1 MSENETF
8 ENEHFESENIDDA
21 MDDAIDETVESF
33 DEAEFDEGQAD
44 DEAEDAEKD
53 DEVEPD
59 YDATLLDKCNRA
71 ARLLRNRR
79 NAINDAAEEKA
90 GRVKDL
96 VRALRLLELKPSM
109 EQKEMADLLGM
120 GVRALDEILSEA
132 EEKDLVARIVPEDED
147 KRHVVVRA
155 AEGAADEAEAAGV
168 DAERYVPG
176 LSDEELD
183 ELFAMLDKVIDPLV
197 AMGLDNDRD
206 FGGRGGNDRG
216 GFRGGDRRGGFGG
229 RDNRGGFRGGHDR
242 GGFRGG
248 DRGGDRRGGYG
259 GRDDRRGGDR
269 GGFGGRGG
277 DRGGRGGFDRGGD
290 RGGVDRND
298 RGGFGGRDSRGG
310 DRGGCNR
317 GGRDDRRGGD
327 RGGYGKRY

>member
-1 MSENETF
+1 MSENENY
-8 ENEHFESENIDDA
+8 ENENIDDA
-21 MDDAIDETVESF
+21 MDDVIDETVESC
-33 DEAEFDEGQAD
+33 DEAELDEEQVD

-120 GVRALDEILSEA
+120 GVRALDEILAEA

-216 GFRGGDRRGGFGG
+216 GFRGGDRGGDRRGGFGG
-229 RDNRGGFRGGHDR
+229 RDNRGGFRGGNDR
-242 GGFRGG
+242 GF
-248 DRGGDRRGGYG
+248 G
-259 GRDDRRGGDR
+259 GRDDRRGGYR
-269 GGFGGRGG
+269 GG
-277 DRGGRGGFDRGGD
+277 
-290 RGGVDRND
+290 ND
-298 RGGFGGRDSRGG
+298 RGFGGRD
-310 DRGGCNR
+310 N
-317 GGRDDRRGGD
+317 RGGD
-327 RGGYGKRY
+327 RGGYRGGNDRGGYRGGNDRGGYRGGNRY

>member
-1 MSENETF
+1 MSENENY
-8 ENEHFESENIDDA
+8 ENENFESENIDDA

-33 DEAEFDEGQAD
+33 DEAEFDEEQAD

-120 GVRALDEILSEA
+120 GVRALDEILAEA

-229 RDNRGGFRGGHDR
+229 RDNRGGFRGG
-242 GGFRGG
+242 
-248 DRGGDRRGGYG
+248 DRGGDRRGGFG

-269 GGFGGRGG
+269 GGFGGR
-277 DRGGRGGFDRGGD
+277 DNRGGD
-290 RGGVDRND
+290 RGGFRGGND
-298 RGGFGGRDSRGG
+298 RGFGGRD
-310 DRGGCNR
+310 NR
-317 GGRDDRRGGD
+317 GGYRGGNDRGFGGRDNRGGYRGGND
-327 RGGYGKRY
+327 RGGYRGGNDRGGYRGGNRY

>member
-1 MSENETF
+1 MSENENY
-8 ENEHFESENIDDA
+8 ENENFESENIDDA
-21 MDDAIDETVESF
+21 MDDAIDETVESCG
-33 DEAEFDEGQAD
+33 EAEFDEEQVD

-59 YDATLLDKCNRA
+59 YDTTLLDKCNRA

-120 GVRALDEILSEA
+120 GVRALDEILAEA

-216 GFRGGDRRGGFGG
+216 GFRGNDRVGDRRGGFGG
-229 RDNRGGFRGGHDR
+229 RDNRGGFRGGNDR
-242 GGFRGG
+242 GGFRGN
-248 DRGGDRRGGYG
+248 DRGGDRRGGFG

-269 GGFGGRGG
+269 G
-277 DRGGRGGFDRGGD
+277 
-290 RGGVDRND
+290 
-298 RGGFGGRDSRGG
+298 FGGRD
-310 DRGGCNR
+310 N
-317 GGRDDRRGGD
+317 RGGD
-327 RGGYGKRY
+327 RGGYRGGNDRGFGGRDNRGGYRGGNDRGGYRGGNRY

>member
-1 MSENETF
+1 MSENENY
-8 ENEHFESENIDDA
+8 ENENFESENI
-21 MDDAIDETVESF
+21 DDAIDETVESF
-33 DEAEFDEGQAD
+33 DEAEFDEEQAD

-120 GVRALDEILSEA
+120 GVRALDEILAEA

-229 RDNRGGFRGGHDR
+229 RD
-242 GGFRGG
+242 
-248 DRGGDRRGGYG
+248 
-259 GRDDRRGGDR
+259 DRRGGDR
-269 GGFGGRGG
+269 GGFGGR
-277 DRGGRGGFDRGGD
+277 DNRGGD
-290 RGGVDRND
+290 RGGFRGGND
-298 RGGFGGRDSRGG
+298 RGFGGRD
-310 DRGGCNR
+310 NR
-317 GGRDDRRGGD
+317 GGFRGGNDRGFGGRDNRGGYRGGNDRGFGGRDNRGGD
-327 RGGYGKRY
+327 RGGYRGGNDRGGYRGGNDRGGYRGGNRY

>member
-1 MSENETF
+1 MSENENY
-8 ENEHFESENIDDA
+8 ENENIESENIDDA
-21 MDDAIDETVESF
+21 MDDAIDETVESC
-33 DEAEFDEGQAD
+33 DEAEFDEEQVD

-120 GVRALDEILSEA
+120 GVRALDEILAEA

-216 GFRGGDRRGGFGG
+216 GFRGNDRGGDRRGGFGG
-229 RDNRGGFRGGHDR
+229 RDNRGGYRGG
-242 GGFRGG
+242 
-248 DRGGDRRGGYG
+248 
-259 GRDDRRGGDR
+259 
-269 GGFGGRGG
+269 
-277 DRGGRGGFDRGGD
+277 
-290 RGGVDRND
+290 ND
-298 RGGFGGRDSRGG
+298 RGGYRGG
-310 DRGGCNR
+310 NR
-317 GGRDDRRGGD
+317 
-327 RGGYGKRY
+327 Y

>member
-1 MSENETF
+1 MSENENY
-8 ENEHFESENIDDA
+8 ENENFESENIDDA
-21 MDDAIDETVESF
+21 MDDAIDETVESC
-33 DEAEFDEGQAD
+33 DEAEFDEEQVD

-120 GVRALDEILSEA
+120 GVRALDEILAEA

-216 GFRGGDRRGGFGG
+216 GFRGNDRGGDRRGGFGG
-229 RDNRGGFRGGHDR
+229 RDNRGGFRGGNDR
-242 GGFRGG
+242 GGFRGN
-248 DRGGDRRGGYG
+248 DRGGDRRGG
-259 GRDDRRGGDR
+259 
-269 GGFGGRGG
+269 F
-277 DRGGRGGFDRGGD
+277 
-290 RGGVDRND
+290 
-298 RGGFGGRDSRGG
+298 
-310 DRGGCNR
+310 

-327 RGGYGKRY
+327 RGGYRGGNRYWAVIPTARGTARAGACRNRARGGRQDPAACPASPPRCDRRPAPGPRRPSRHA

>member
-1 MSENETF
+1 MSENENY
-8 ENEHFESENIDDA
+8 ENENFESENIDDA
-21 MDDAIDETVESF
+21 MDDAIDETVESC
-33 DEAEFDEGQAD
+33 DEAEFDEEQVD

-120 GVRALDEILSEA
+120 GVRALDEILAEA

-216 GFRGGDRRGGFGG
+216 FGG
-229 RDNRGGFRGGHDR
+229 RDNRGGF
-242 GGFRGG
+242 
-248 DRGGDRRGGYG
+248 
-259 GRDDRRGGDR
+259 
-269 GGFGGRGG
+269 
-277 DRGGRGGFDRGGD
+277 
-290 RGGVDRND
+290 
-298 RGGFGGRDSRGG
+298 
-310 DRGGCNR
+310 

-327 RGGYGKRY
+327 RGGYRGGNDRGFGGRDNRGGYRGGNDRGFGGRDNRGGYRGGNDRGGYRGGNDRGGYRGGNRY

>member
-1 MSENETF
+1 MSENENY
-8 ENEHFESENIDDA
+8 ENENFESENIDDA
-21 MDDAIDETVESF
+21 MDDAIDETVESC
-33 DEAEFDEGQAD
+33 DEAEFDEEQVD

-120 GVRALDEILSEA
+120 GVRALDEILAEA
-132 EEKDLVARIVPEDED
+132 EEKDLVVRIVPEDED

-206 FGGRGGNDRG
+206 FGGLGGNDRG
-216 GFRGGDRRGGFGG
+216 GFRGNDRGGDRRGGFGG
-229 RDNRGGFRGGHDR
+229 RDNRGGFRGGNDR
-242 GGFRGG
+242 GGFRGN
-248 DRGGDRRGGYG
+248 DRGGDRRGG
-259 GRDDRRGGDR
+259 
-269 GGFGGRGG
+269 F
-277 DRGGRGGFDRGGD
+277 
-290 RGGVDRND
+290 
-298 RGGFGGRDSRGG
+298 
-310 DRGGCNR
+310 

-327 RGGYGKRY
+327 RGGYRGGNRY

>member
-1 MSENETF
+1 MSENENY
-8 ENEHFESENIDDA
+8 ENENFESENIDDA
-21 MDDAIDETVESF
+21 MDDAIDETVESC
-33 DEAEFDEGQAD
+33 DEAEFDEEQVD

-120 GVRALDEILSEA
+120 GVRALDEILAEA

-216 GFRGGDRRGGFGG
+216 GFRGGDRGGDRRGGFRGGNDRGFGG
-229 RDNRGGFRGGHDR
+229 RDNRGGF
-242 GGFRGG
+242 
-248 DRGGDRRGGYG
+248 
-259 GRDDRRGGDR
+259 
-269 GGFGGRGG
+269 
-277 DRGGRGGFDRGGD
+277 
-290 RGGVDRND
+290 
-298 RGGFGGRDSRGG
+298 
-310 DRGGCNR
+310 

-327 RGGYGKRY
+327 RGGYRGGNDRGFGGRDNRGGYRGGNDRGGYRGGNDRGGYRGGNRY